1 YSEKRGPRRARRRT
15 GRPGSGWM
23 PPRSRRPGGAA
34 GKARQQA
41 GLRWKYDGRLTM
53 RIGIMIAIVLAAAAV
68 SATAQRRQA
77 PSTPGRFDY
86 YLLSLSWSP
95 QYCSDMGDD
104 PEDPQCAPGRRYGFV
119 VHGLWPQS
127 QDGNNPRTCSPAP
140 RLDPQTEKSML
151 DIMPSE
157 QLILHEWGSH
167 GTCSG
172 LQPEDF
178 FKLTRAAFQK
188 VKIPAQYLGP
198 KSALAVPV
206 KQLRQSLTDANPGL
220 RPDEFAIYCD
230 DTYLREVRVCLDRS
244 LNFRACGGRV

>member
-1 YSEKRGPRRARRRT
+1 
-15 GRPGSGWM
+15 
-23 PPRSRRPGGAA
+23 
-34 GKARQQA
+34 
-41 GLRWKYDGRLTM
+41 M

-244 LNFRACGGRV
+244 LNFRACGGRVRDACHIDTVILRAVK